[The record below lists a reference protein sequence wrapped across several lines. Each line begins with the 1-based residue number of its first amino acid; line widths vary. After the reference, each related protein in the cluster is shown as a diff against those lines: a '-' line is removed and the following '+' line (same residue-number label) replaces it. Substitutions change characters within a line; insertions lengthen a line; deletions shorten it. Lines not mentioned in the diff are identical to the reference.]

1 MLIEI
6 LTLIYVLCIT
16 IPIVFWVFMSRDD
29 SIFMTPYERMIK
41 YESNY
46 MRRIIPDDIMI
57 TTKWVESD
65 YSNTRVMIFKR
76 QYDNTCKSAIVLVH
90 GGSSTSIN
98 AFGTMIKHLIDHYD
112 IYTIDLPGYG
122 ISHIT
127 DNILPIESA
136 PFLRIYTD
144 ILADVYRYLN
154 LHDYSL
160 SEISRIVESNDAK
173 ILSLYIS
180 SHTDSTKLEV
190 TIKINRTDLSAI
202 IQTFNRYNYT
212 IKASFH
218 QSEYV
223 DDLKDRFDSFMS
235 FLNI

>member
-1 MLIEI
+1 MYARELISDDIPPLKTSDTGERA
-6 LTLIYVLCIT
+6 LAWMDEFRVSHL
-16 IPIVFWVFMSRDD
+16 PIVNSVDFLGLIS
-29 SIFMTPYERMIK
+29 
-41 YESNY
+41 
-46 MRRIIPDDIMI
+46 
-57 TTKWVESD
+57 ESD
-65 YSNTRVMIFKR
+65 ILDFNSSSEPIGGHSLNLSRPFVYDYQHTYDVLKVMSSLKLSVIPVLNDKD
-76 QYDNTCKSAIVLVH
+76 QYLGLIHLSTLLQHFAEMASMKES
-90 GGSSTSIN
+90 GGL
-98 AFGTMIKHLIDHYD
+98 LI
-112 IYTIDLPGYG
+112 L
-122 ISHIT
+122 
-127 DNILPIESA
+127 E
-136 PFLRIYTD
+136 
-144 ILADVYRYLN
+144 LN

-180 SHTDSTKLEV
+180 SHMDSTKLEV

-202 IQTFNRYNYT
+202 IQTFNRYNYI

>member
-1 MLIEI
+1 MYARELISDDIPPLKTSDTGERA
-6 LTLIYVLCIT
+6 LAWMDEFRVSHL
-16 IPIVFWVFMSRDD
+16 PIVNNVDFLGLIS
-29 SIFMTPYERMIK
+29 
-41 YESNY
+41 
-46 MRRIIPDDIMI
+46 
-57 TTKWVESD
+57 ESD
-65 YSNTRVMIFKR
+65 ILDFNSASEPIGGHSLNLSRPYVFDYQHTYDVLKVMASLKLSVIPVLNDKD
-76 QYDNTCKSAIVLVH
+76 QYLGLIHLSTLLQHFAEMASMKESGGLLVL
-90 GGSSTSIN
+90 
-98 AFGTMIKHLIDHYD
+98 
-112 IYTIDLPGYG
+112 
-122 ISHIT
+122 
-127 DNILPIESA
+127 E
-136 PFLRIYTD
+136 
-144 ILADVYRYLN
+144 LN

>member
-1 MLIEI
+1 MYARELISDDIPPLKTSDTGERA
-6 LTLIYVLCIT
+6 LAWMDEFRVSHL
-16 IPIVFWVFMSRDD
+16 PIVNNVDFLGLIS
-29 SIFMTPYERMIK
+29 
-41 YESNY
+41 
-46 MRRIIPDDIMI
+46 
-57 TTKWVESD
+57 ESD
-65 YSNTRVMIFKR
+65 ILDFNSANEPIGGHSLNLSRPYVFDYQHTYDVLKVMSSLKLSVIPVLNDKD
-76 QYDNTCKSAIVLVH
+76 QYLGLIHLSTLLQHFAEMASMKESGGLLVL
-90 GGSSTSIN
+90 
-98 AFGTMIKHLIDHYD
+98 
-112 IYTIDLPGYG
+112 
-122 ISHIT
+122 
-127 DNILPIESA
+127 E
-136 PFLRIYTD
+136 
-144 ILADVYRYLN
+144 LN

-180 SHTDSTKLEV
+180 SHIDSTKLEL

>member
-1 MLIEI
+1 MYARELISEDI
-6 LTLIYVLCIT
+6 PPLKTSDTGERALAWMDEFRVSHL
-16 IPIVFWVFMSRDD
+16 PIVNNVDF
-29 SIFMTPYERMIK
+29 
-41 YESNY
+41 
-46 MRRIIPDDIMI
+46 
-57 TTKWVESD
+57 
-65 YSNTRVMIFKR
+65 
-76 QYDNTCKSAIVLVH
+76 L
-90 GGSSTSIN
+90 G
-98 AFGTMIKHLIDHYD
+98 LI
-112 IYTIDLPGYG
+112 
-122 ISHIT
+122 SE
-127 DNILPIESA
+127 N
-136 PFLRIYTD
+136 D
-144 ILADVYRYLN
+144 ILDFNSSSEPIGGHSLNLSRPYVFDYQHTYDVLKVMSSLKLSVIPVLNDKEQYLGLIHLSTLLQHFAEMASMKESGGLLILELN

-223 DDLKDRFDSFMS
+223 DDLKERFDSFMS

>member
-1 MLIEI
+1 MYARELISDDIPPLKTSDTGERA
-6 LTLIYVLCIT
+6 LTWMDEFRVSHL
-16 IPIVFWVFMSRDD
+16 PIVNNVDFLGLIS
-29 SIFMTPYERMIK
+29 
-41 YESNY
+41 
-46 MRRIIPDDIMI
+46 
-57 TTKWVESD
+57 ESD
-65 YSNTRVMIFKR
+65 ILDFNSASEPIGGHSLNLSRPYVFDYQHTYDVLKVMSSLKLSVIPVLNDKD
-76 QYDNTCKSAIVLVH
+76 QYMGLIHLSTLLQHFAEMASMKESGGLLVL
-90 GGSSTSIN
+90 
-98 AFGTMIKHLIDHYD
+98 
-112 IYTIDLPGYG
+112 
-122 ISHIT
+122 
-127 DNILPIESA
+127 E
-136 PFLRIYTD
+136 
-144 ILADVYRYLN
+144 LN

-180 SHTDSTKLEV
+180 SHIDSTKLEV